1 MTCVCHC
8 GSFYGCGLEKIGLRK
23 SHLVVVGCVQIR
35 VLLKIRL
42 KLLLNKKVIKRCL
55 VKTIVESVVNNKM
68 TLFCMGL
75 LIRN

>member
-1 MTCVCHC
+1 VTCVCHC

-42 KLLLNKKVIKRCL
+42 KLLLNKKLLKGVWLKL
-55 VKTIVESVVNNKM
+55 LLKV
-68 TLFCMGL
+68 L
-75 LIRN
+75 LIIK

>member
-42 KLLLNKKVIKRCL
+42 KLLLNKKLLKGVWLKL
-55 VKTIVESVVNNKM
+55 LLKV
-68 TLFCMGL
+68 L
-75 LIRN
+75 LIIK